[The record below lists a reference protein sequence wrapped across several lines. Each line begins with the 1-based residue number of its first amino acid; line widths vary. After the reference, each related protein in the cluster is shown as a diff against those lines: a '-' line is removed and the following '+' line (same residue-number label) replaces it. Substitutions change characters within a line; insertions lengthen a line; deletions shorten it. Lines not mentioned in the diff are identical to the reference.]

1 MAERDFSWTEFVRE
15 NYSEFKVE
23 IKKFEKNCRV
33 TNSFSEILK
42 HRFCLT
48 AQYFFWF
55 LPSTNKPLR
64 YITTR
69 ALYWFG
75 RRFPEKLFEQR
86 MLAASYGVTM
96 ALHTDLNCC
105 NFRKNILPKFAKNLY
120 KLIFEKKAP
129 YSTTHILMRDYA
141 RHTIEIALLHNNTLL
156 KEYQKKRIKP
166 PFKDGGIRK
175 WGREEDRNEHKYRDG
190 NYPFGFDFNN
200 YTIGHLMPNRGNYD
214 FENPEYIKV
223 KSNMWWRIYNLGY
236 SLEQFGEIDKQM
248 D

>member
-1 MAERDFSWTEFVRE
+1 LFSIPKNRKKLLQLFKDTVVHVGHPLNVIFLDKLLRNLPMAERDFSWTEFVRE

-75 RRFPEKLFEQR
+75 RRFPEKLFEHV
-86 MLAASYGVTM
+86 S
-96 ALHTDLNCC
+96 C
-105 NFRKNILPKFAKNLY
+105 ILR
-120 KLIFEKKAP
+120 
-129 YSTTHILMRDYA
+129 S
-141 RHTIEIALLHNNTLL
+141 NNGLT
-156 KEYQKKRIKP
+156 Y
-166 PFKDGGIRK
+166 
-175 WGREEDRNEHKYRDG
+175 
-190 NYPFGFDFNN
+190 
-200 YTIGHLMPNRGNYD
+200 
-214 FENPEYIKV
+214 
-223 KSNMWWRIYNLGY
+223 
-236 SLEQFGEIDKQM
+236 
-248 D
+248 